1 MIKKNGSKSIPISK
15 RMVWEAYQKVRA
27 NGGSA
32 GTDEQSIEEFEANLS
47 GNLYK
52 LWNRLTSGSYF
63 PPAVKEV
70 EIPKEGGKVRKLGIP
85 TVSDRIAQM
94 VIKGLLEPRLE
105 PIFHSSSFGYR
116 PGKSAHHALEQA
128 AANCRTYDMVVDLDI
143 QAFFDEIDHELLMKA
158 LERHVTERWILMYVK
173 RWLEAPV
180 QQKDGT
186 LKERT
191 TGTPQGGV
199 ISPLLANLLL
209 HYCFDQW
216 MQKYFPSL
224 PFERYADDIIIH
236 CRTPEQSRYVL
247 NQVTQR
253 FTQCKLRVHPQKT
266 KIVYCKD
273 SNRNRRSHPEI
284 SFRFLGY
291 TFMPRE
297 CKSKSG
303 ALFYSFT
310 PAISKEA
317 VKRINDEVKGM
328 KLHSMAQT
336 ELEVIA
342 SMLNTKIQG
351 WINYYSRFRKSAMW
365 KIFYVLNNR
374 LYKWVQRKYKKHS
387 NIYGSINWLKR
398 VSRMNPNLFVHW
410 RHGFAP

>member
-1 MIKKNGSKSIPISK
+1 
-15 RMVWEAYQKVRA
+15 
-27 NGGSA
+27 
-32 GTDEQSIEEFEANLS
+32 
-47 GNLYK
+47 
-52 LWNRLTSGSYF
+52 
-63 PPAVKEV
+63 
-70 EIPKEGGKVRKLGIP
+70 
-85 TVSDRIAQM
+85 
-94 VIKGLLEPRLE
+94 
-105 PIFHSSSFGYR
+105 
-116 PGKSAHHALEQA
+116 
-128 AANCRTYDMVVDLDI
+128 
-143 QAFFDEIDHELLMKA
+143 
-158 LERHVTERWILMYVK
+158 
-173 RWLEAPV
+173 
-180 QQKDGT
+180 
-186 LKERT
+186 
-191 TGTPQGGV
+191 
-199 ISPLLANLLL
+199 
-209 HYCFDQW
+209 

-236 CRTPEQSRYVL
+236 CRTPDQSRYVL

-297 CKSKSG
+297 CKSKNG

-328 KLHSMAQT
+328 RLHSMVQT

-342 SMLNTKIQG
+342 SMLNSKIQG

-365 KIFYVLNNR
+365 KVFYVLNNR
-374 LYKWVQRKYKKHS
+374 LCKWVQRKYKKHS

-398 VSRMNPNLFVHW
+398 ISRMNPNLFVHW
-410 RHGFAP
+410 RHGFTP

>member
-1 MIKKNGSKSIPISK
+1 
-15 RMVWEAYQKVRA
+15 MVWEAYQKVRA

-32 GTDEQSIEEFEANLS
+32 GVDEQNIKEFDANLS

-94 VIKGLLEPRLE
+94 VIKALIEPRLE

-116 PGKSAHHALEQA
+116 TGKSAHHALEQA
-128 AANCRTYDMVVDLDI
+128 ALNCRTYDMVVDLDI

-216 MQKYFPSL
+216 MQKHFPSL

-236 CRTPEQSRYVL
+236 CRTPEQSRYAL
-247 NQVTQR
+247 KQVTQR

-297 CKSKSG
+297 CQSKNG
-303 ALFYSFT
+303 ALFHSFT

-328 KLHSMAQT
+328 KLHSMVHT
-336 ELEVIA
+336 KLEVIA
-342 SMLNTKIQG
+342 SMLNPKITG

-365 KIFYVLNNR
+365 KVFYVLNNR
-374 LYKWVQRKYKKHS
+374 LYKWVRWKYKKHRS
-387 NIYGSINWLKR
+387 LYGSINWLRK
-398 VSRMNPNLFVHW
+398 VALANPNLFAHW
-410 RHGFAP
+410 KHGFAP

>member
-1 MIKKNGSKSIPISK
+1 MIKKNGSKLIPISK

-85 TVSDRIAQM
+85 TVGDRIAQM
-94 VIKGLLEPRLE
+94 VIKVLIEPRLE

-128 AANCRTYDMVVDLDI
+128 ALNCRTYDMVVDLDI

-180 QQKDGT
+180 QRKDGT

-199 ISPLLANLLL
+199 ISPLLANLL
-209 HYCFDQW
+209 
-216 MQKYFPSL
+216 
-224 PFERYADDIIIH
+224 
-236 CRTPEQSRYVL
+236 
-247 NQVTQR
+247 
-253 FTQCKLRVHPQKT
+253 
-266 KIVYCKD
+266 
-273 SNRNRRSHPEI
+273 
-284 SFRFLGY
+284 
-291 TFMPRE
+291 
-297 CKSKSG
+297 
-303 ALFYSFT
+303 
-310 PAISKEA
+310 
-317 VKRINDEVKGM
+317 
-328 KLHSMAQT
+328 
-336 ELEVIA
+336 
-342 SMLNTKIQG
+342 
-351 WINYYSRFRKSAMW
+351 
-365 KIFYVLNNR
+365 
-374 LYKWVQRKYKKHS
+374 
-387 NIYGSINWLKR
+387 
-398 VSRMNPNLFVHW
+398 
-410 RHGFAP
+410 

>member
-1 MIKKNGSKSIPISK
+1 
-15 RMVWEAYQKVRA
+15 MVWEAYQKVRA

-32 GTDEQSIEEFEANLS
+32 GVDEQSIREFDANLS

-94 VIKGLLEPRLE
+94 VIKAVIEPRLE

-128 AANCRTYDMVVDLDI
+128 ALNCRTYDMVIDLDI

-158 LERHVTERWILMYVK
+158 LECHVTERWILMYVK

-180 QQKDGT
+180 QQKDGI

-216 MQKYFPSL
+216 MRKNFASL

-236 CRTPEQSRYVL
+236 CKTPEQSRYIL

-297 CKSKSG
+297 CKSKNG

-317 VKRINDEVKGM
+317 VKWINDEVKGM
-328 KLHSMAQT
+328 KLHSMVHT
-336 ELEVIA
+336 KLEVIA
-342 SMLNTKIQG
+342 SMLNPKITG
-351 WINYYSRFRKSAMW
+351 WINYYSRFRKSEMW
-365 KIFYVLNNR
+365 KVFYVLNNR
-374 LYKWVQRKYKKHS
+374 LFKWVRWKYKKHRK
-387 NIYGSINWLKR
+387 NLYGSINWLRK
-398 VSRMNPNLFVHW
+398 VALTNPNLFAHW
-410 RHGFAP
+410 KHGFAP